1 MLIEQTVKEYLD
13 TVFAED
19 GVPVYLETP
28 KTLPK
33 KYIVFTLVDRGKD
46 NHINEATLE
55 FMSYADSKYEA
66 ALLDEKL
73 REAMEEIVT
82 YPDITCHLGGGNDN
96 PDNTLKKYRYRSYFN
111 LYY

>member
-1 MLIEQTVKEYLD
+1 MLIEQTVKDYLD

-19 GVPVYLETP
+19 EVPVYLETP
-28 KTLPK
+28 QTLPSK
-33 KYIVFTLVDRGKD
+33 FIVFTLIDRGKE

-55 FMSYADSKYEA
+55 FMSYADSKYDS

-73 REAMEEIVT
+73 REVMEEIVT
-82 YPDITCHLGGGNDN
+82 YPDISCHYGGGNDN

>member
-1 MLIEQTVKEYLD
+1 MLIEQIVKEYLN
-13 TVFAED
+13 TVFAGE

-33 KYIVFTLVDRGKD
+33 KFIVFTLIDRGKE
-46 NHINEATLE
+46 NRINEVTLE
-55 FMSYADSKYEA
+55 FMSYADSKFEA
-66 ALLDEKL
+66 ASLDETL

-82 YPDITCHLGGGNDN
+82 YPDISCRFGGGNDN
-96 PDNTLKKYRYRSYFN
+96 PDNTLKKHRYRCYFN